1 MNDKYKNETYVQY
14 ITDLIFGR
22 RVFFEP
28 VGCYS
33 FKELSDQMFYF
44 GNSHQRYNS
53 QIDMLD
59 RTPQCYFD
67 NLTMERKNYFRYFK
81 VLSDKKYKK
90 VHKQYI
96 GDILQIVNGIVILK
110 PVR

>member
-1 MNDKYKNETYVQY
+1 MNGKYKNETYEQY
-14 ITDLIFGR
+14 ITDLICGR

-33 FKELSDQMFYF
+33 FKELNDQSFFF
-44 GNSHQRYNS
+44 GSSQHRYNS

-67 NLTMERKNYFRYFK
+67 NLTMERKIYFRYFK

-96 GDILQIVNGIVILK
+96 GDILAIVNGIVILK